1 MQVSADREGARK
13 QTRQSTVPW
22 EGVVQK
28 KEQGG
33 RGGERELKR
42 AIGPEV
48 AKDKSRVWS

>member
-1 MQVSADREGARK
+1 MSADREGARK

-22 EGVVQK
+22 EGVVQRK
-28 KEQGG
+28 NKEGG
-33 RGGERELKR
+33 GERERELKR